1 MNLLNKALL
10 LGLVMISGSAFGMFV
25 RVGRAPVPVRP
36 MFARPA
42 IHPAFRI
49 RYAAPAPVVRVRRA
63 VVPAVRVVRPALRP
77 VIMQRV
83 MRPAVRVARRP
94 VFVRAAVA
102 RPALR
107 PYMLGV
113 RRGGFGF
120 GFGF

>member
-10 LGLVMISGSAFGMFV
+10 FGLVMISGSAFGMFV

-36 MFARPA
+36 VFARPA

-63 VVPAVRVVRPALRP
+63 VVPAIRVRPALRP
-77 VIMQRV
+77 VVIQRV
-83 MRPAVRVARRP
+83 MRPANVRIARRP

-107 PYMLGV
+107 PYMLGAQ
-113 RRGGFGF
+113 RAGFGF